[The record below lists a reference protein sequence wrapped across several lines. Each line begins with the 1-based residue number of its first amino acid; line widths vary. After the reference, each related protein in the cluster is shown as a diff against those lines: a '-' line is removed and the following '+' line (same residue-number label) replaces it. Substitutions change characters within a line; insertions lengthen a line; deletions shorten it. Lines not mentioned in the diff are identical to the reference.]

1 MKLSKEWTLFF
12 DRDGVINVKI
22 DGEYIHDIKRF
33 EVREDFWRAAPLL
46 FPLFGRRIVVTNQ
59 QGIDKGLCTAEQ
71 VAVVHQYM
79 QDVLAKREL
88 HLDAVYCC
96 PHRDGA
102 GCGCRKPDTG
112 MALMAQYD
120 FPDID
125 LAKSVMIGD
134 SLTDVMFGRR
144 CGMTTVLL
152 RAQGDV
158 SEEEKENSDY
168 IVPSLMDFVKL
179 VL

>member
-1 MKLSKEWTLFF
+1 MKLSKEWTLFL

-22 DGEYIHDIKRF
+22 DGEYIHDTKRL
-33 EVREDFWRAAPLL
+33 EVREDFWHAAPIL
-46 FPLFGRRIVVTNQ
+46 FSMFGRRIVVTNQ

-79 QDVLAKREL
+79 QELLADKGLR
-88 HLDAVYCC
+88 LDAIYCC

-112 MALMAQYD
+112 MALMAQRD
-120 FPDID
+120 FPEID
-125 LAKSVMIGD
+125 FSKSVMIGD

-152 RAQGDV
+152 HAQGEV
-158 SEEEKENSDY
+158 SVEEKENADY

-179 VL
+179 VS